1 MYGAYA
7 NEIKTSL
14 NDFIKSARDAVSLA
28 PEMKK
33 FLDEA
38 RQTKYMKKRT
48 TAAALPVS
56 VMSGAGFVGSTIL
69 YGADQML
76 GAAGMIIS
84 LVIFAASFAK
94 KRKAY

>member
-1 MYGAYA
+1 
-7 NEIKTSL
+7 
-14 NDFIKSARDAVSLA
+14 
-28 PEMKK
+28 
-33 FLDEA
+33 
-38 RQTKYMKKRT
+38 MKKRT

>member
-1 MYGAYA
+1 
-7 NEIKTSL
+7 
-14 NDFIKSARDAVSLA
+14 
-28 PEMKK
+28 MKK

-84 LVIFAASFAK
+84 LVIFAVSFAK
-94 KRKAY
+94 KRTAY